1 MKRLILIALIPAMVG
16 CAGMSNWYDTGMTKQ
31 QQSLLGGVVGA
42 VAGNQLGE
50 GHKDQKWAI
59 GLGALAGAMI
69 GNAFEAATE
78 SGDWWRFWD

>member
-16 CAGMSNWYDTGMTKQ
+16 CAGMTKQ

-50 GHKDQKWAI
+50 DHKDQKWAI
-59 GLGALAGAMI
+59 GLGTLAGAMI